1 MKSPSL
7 LKSSTLNTS
16 KILPETTMT
25 TSTPKPNAP
34 SRLRYIPLAAV
45 AALSLMPSA
54 ANAAITND
62 AKATGTYGAAT
73 VESATA
79 SATVTVTPAGPAL
92 TIAKSVSAGPTTSS
106 GASATNTDA
115 GDTITFRYVVT
126 NTGNVTMNSVV
137 PVEGAAGPQFNTVN
151 GTGSFAAFSPLSATL
166 APGASQAFTAVYTL
180 SAADVFRAAD
190 VTNGVT
196 NTATA
201 TASPASGGSYT
212 SPASNIATATITGF
226 GALSITKAR
235 VLTDAAGGGTGT
247 ADVGETITYTYT
259 IANTGTAAV
268 TNVSVDDQHEG
279 SGVAVGAG
287 GITAET
293 LTVNGPLGAAAST
306 NTVANNG
313 IWNTLAAGASITMTY
328 THVVTTTEF
337 NNQ

>member
-7 LKSSTLNTS
+7 LKSSTLNNS

-25 TSTPKPNAP
+25 ISTQKPTAP
-34 SRLRYIPLAAV
+34 MRLRYIPLAAV
-45 AALSLMPSA
+45 AALSLMPNA

-73 VESATA
+73 VESATD

-92 TIAKSVSAGPTTSS
+92 TVAKSVLSGPTTALGSN
-106 GASATNTDA
+106 GTNTDA
-115 GDTITFRYVVT
+115 NDTITFRYIVT
-126 NTGNVTMNSVV
+126 NTGNVTMNSVS
-137 PVEGAAGPQFNTVN
+137 PVDPQPQFNAVN
-151 GTGSFAAFSPLSATL
+151 GTGSFAAFSPLSASI
-166 APGASQAFTAVYTL
+166 APGASQAYTAVYTL
-180 SAADVFRAAD
+180 SASDVFRAAD
-190 VTNGVT
+190 ITNGVS

-212 SPASNIATATITGF
+212 SPVSNIATATITGF

-259 IANTGTAAV
+259 IANTGTASV

-293 LTVNGPLGAAAST
+293 LTINGPLGAAAST
-306 NTVANNG
+306 NTVLNNG
-313 IWNTLAAGASITMTY
+313 VWNSLAAGATITMTY